1 MRRQRCRL
9 PARKAS
15 TVLTGPDLDPSASG
29 VATSECSVHALG
41 EEPMATDRD
50 EQQRD
55 QQQELE
61 EIRRSFAEMGAR
73 MGSMFEPADLDEPEQ
88 ARQRALPAP
97 PAAPVHSGLPGRPR
111 WWWAAA
117 LVVLFVAGTAF
128 GYILPKGD
136 GGSDSPSP
144 SGAATPTSQAPAT
157 PTTQPKPRTV
167 VSVPDTCVEAAELA
181 DEVISR
187 LTRNIRDNRLAEMLR
202 DYTIASQACR
212 REASP

>member
-1 MRRQRCRL
+1 
-9 PARKAS
+9 
-15 TVLTGPDLDPSASG
+15 
-29 VATSECSVHALG
+29 
-41 EEPMATDRD
+41 MATDRD
-50 EQQRD
+50 EQQR

-73 MGSMFEPADLDEPEQ
+73 MGSMFDPPEPDEAERSQP
-88 ARQRALPAP
+88 ALLPPAP
-97 PAAPVHSGLPGRPR
+97 PVATSSPFGMPARPGRWR
-111 WWWAAA
+111 AAA
-117 LVVLFVAGTAF
+117 LVLLFVAGTAF

-136 GGSDSPSP
+136 GASGSPSP
-144 SGAATPTSQAPAT
+144 PGATTPTSQRPKVET
-157 PTTQPKPRTV
+157 RPTTPPKTQ

>member
-1 MRRQRCRL
+1 
-9 PARKAS
+9 
-15 TVLTGPDLDPSASG
+15 
-29 VATSECSVHALG
+29 
-41 EEPMATDRD
+41 MANAGD
-50 EQQRD
+50 EQQGERQR
-55 QQQELE
+55 QQRELE

-73 MGSMFEPADLDEPEQ
+73 MGSMFEPADVQEP
-88 ARQRALPAP
+88 ARARPSTPLLPPAP
-97 PAAPVHSGLPGRPR
+97 APSSLQARPR
-111 WWWAAA
+111 WWWAA
-117 LVVLFVAGTAF
+117 LILLFVAGTAF

-136 GGSDSPSP
+136 GGSGSPSSP
-144 SGAATPTSQAPAT
+144 GATTPTSRAPVVVT
-157 PTTQPKPRTV
+157 RPTTPPKTQ